1 MKWFVAVEEGK
12 YHYLEKKKKLRR
24 RRTADLKARYE
35 VRTLFMRIIVYI
47 DIVLKPNNVI
57 QADAART
64 CAKCYM

>member
-35 VRTLFMRIIVYI
+35 VHYENYACILNERS
-47 DIVLKPNNVI
+47 
-57 QADAART
+57 
-64 CAKCYM
+64 